1 MEQPRCVTEY
11 YITPSL
17 HTHGARHSHT
27 RRTASTRLLARS
39 LALQEGPVTHT
50 SGPGW
55 LWEAPQNEEL
65 GSTRT
70 PGYSSL
76 HQPGAPQG
84 CMPDTR
90 CLPGGSAP
98 SVVST
103 CLTLSPP
110 DHRHTSIHTATSGAF
125 KPRFAH
131 SLTDLALKV
140 THLSTTHSLNHG
152 DTPNQAF
159 PPGLPTSD

>member
-55 LWEAPQNEEL
+55 LWEAPQNEKL

-110 DHRHTSIHTATSGAF
+110 DHRHTSIHTATSGRIQTSVRTQPYRSGT
-125 KPRFAH
+125 KSYPP
-131 SLTDLALKV
+131 
-140 THLSTTHSLNHG
+140 LNYPLPEPWGH
-152 DTPNQAF
+152 PK
-159 PPGLPTSD
+159 PGLPTRPSYL